1 MQSTGTSTLANST
14 ADRVIEILLL
24 FSDQKPVWSAIE
36 LSQHMEM
43 PRSTVYRYL
52 NSLKNSKMLMEHGDG
67 LFKLG
72 PKIQVLAN
80 VAKLSTNF
88 IEVAREEMLLLSERF
103 NETVLFNELVDFD
116 VATLERIE
124 SRQRIRL
131 VSTRSSLLPWP
142 ATPSSKLFLAYA
154 PQEKREL
161 FWSMGTP
168 QAYTSQTI
176 LDRGLMEAELTRIVA
191 QGYARSDEERD
202 EGVVGVA
209 VPVIAQIG
217 CRYCLSMVAPKF
229 RVSDEK
235 LVEMCTALTEVARK
249 VAVHLAP

>member
-1 MQSTGTSTLANST
+1 MQSTGTSALANST

-52 NSLKNSKMLMEHGDG
+52 NSLKNSKMLMEQGDG

-88 IEVAREEMLLLSERF
+88 IEVARAEMLLLSERF
-103 NETVLFNELVDFD
+103 NETVLLNELVDFD

-154 PQEKREL
+154 PPEKREM

-168 QAYTSQTI
+168 QAYTQQTI
-176 LDRGLMEAELTRIVA
+176 LNRTELEGELNRIVA
-191 QGYARSDEERD
+191 QGYAYSNEERD

-209 VPVIAQIG
+209 VPVSAQAE
-217 CRYCLSMVAPKF
+217 CRYCLSIVAPKF
-229 RVSDEK
+229 RVTDER
-235 LVEMCTALTEVARK
+235 LAEMRIALTDVARK
-249 VAVHLAP
+249 VAAHLEP

>member
-24 FSDQKPVWSAIE
+24 FSDEKPVWSAIE
-36 LSQHMEM
+36 LSQRMDM
-43 PRSTVYRYL
+43 PRSTMYRYL
-52 NSLKNSKMLMEHGDG
+52 NSLKNSKMLMEQGDG

-80 VAKLSTNF
+80 VAKLSTNL
-88 IEVAREEMLLLSERF
+88 IEVVREEMLQLSERF

-124 SRQRIRL
+124 SRQTIRL

-154 PQEKREL
+154 PRDKREM
-161 FWSMGTP
+161 FWSMATP
-168 QAYTSQTI
+168 QKYTPHTI
-176 LDRGLMEAELTRIVA
+176 VDRDQLEAELARILA

-202 EGVVGVA
+202 DGVVGVA
-209 VPVIAQIG
+209 VPVMGHAA
-217 CRYCLSMVAPKF
+217 CRYCLSIVAPKF
-229 RVSDEK
+229 RVSDE
-235 LVEMCTALTEVARK
+235 LLSEMRSALASVAQR
-249 VAVHLAP
+249 VAAHLE